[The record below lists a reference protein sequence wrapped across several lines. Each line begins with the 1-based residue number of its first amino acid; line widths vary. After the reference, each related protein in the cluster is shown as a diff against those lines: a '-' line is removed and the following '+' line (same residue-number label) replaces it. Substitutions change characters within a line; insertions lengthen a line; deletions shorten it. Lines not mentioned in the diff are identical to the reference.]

1 MPIVEVHLYQLKFCY
16 SCLTRIFVDLVME
29 GRVEHHTFSVLRIAE
44 DRMANL
50 CARHTHL
57 SRSLPYSVLKGNSPS
72 KQDRKR
78 ERFDSGRRT
87 QCRKSIVCFGFGFG
101 AALCAFA
108 SSKRGLRPLAAL
120 NCEVTRGMKHCTAK
134 QRESASRH

>member
-1 MPIVEVHLYQLKFCY
+1 MPIVESHLYRLKFCY
-16 SCLTRIFVDLVME
+16 SRLTRIFVDLVME
-29 GRVEHHTFSVLRIAE
+29 GRVEYHTFSVLRIAE

-57 SRSLPYSVLKGNSPS
+57 SRSLPYSLFKGSSSS

-78 ERFDSGRRT
+78 ERFDSSRRT
-87 QCRKSIVCFGFGFG
+87 QCRKSMVCFGFGFG

-120 NCEVTRGMKHCTAK
+120 NCEVTRGTKHCTAK
-134 QRESASRH
+134 QRESASGR